1 MLDRQKLAKD
11 LYSKISQ
18 LFPDTSSENDLAR
31 KTWNKISCDDS
42 FAHRTESA
50 QSSFLVPTW
59 DGNLTDRFSI
69 KSVSGSYEVIAV
81 DGSQIYPDRHVSGAG
96 CFLLNTGGVQL
107 SYSDRSCATFF
118 SQPDVLLPE
127 DVLEGIKDVSF
138 SRDLVDLK
146 REELELATLAEK
158 AEGVASRSSRVIC
171 EANCIE
177 GCEQKTAPV
186 ALIDGSIIFWQLE
199 GKPDAVKTFFLDR
212 YLGSLQKLY
221 ENNVLFAG
229 YISMSKSRE
238 LVSLI
243 KLGLCRFLV
252 ADCIGCHRKH
262 ETFPCGQVDSLLDT
276 SVTRFFLKKHERTTV
291 FYSTSKIIESYPD
304 HLKPAFVY
312 LDVGSEVVRLE
323 VPTWIA
329 QDREKLD
336 YLCSVAIDQS
346 EKGRGYP
353 VCLAEAHEQAVVKG
367 GDREFFYHL
376 LQKIG
381 LDQQKS
387 IRLSQ
392 KAIKKRGIGI

>member
-1 MLDRQKLAKD
+1 MLDRQKLSKD

-18 LFPDTSSENDLAR
+18 LFPDTSSESDLAR
-31 KTWNKISCDDS
+31 KTWNKISTDNS
-42 FAHRTESA
+42 FAHRAQSA

-59 DGNLTDRFSI
+59 DGNLTDRFAI
-69 KSVSGSYEVIAV
+69 KLVSSSYEVIAV

-96 CFLLNTGGVQL
+96 CFLLNTGGVSL
-107 SYSDRSCATFF
+107 KYGERSEAVFF
-118 SQPDVLLPE
+118 LLLVVLLPE

-146 REELELATLAEK
+146 REELELRVLAEK
-158 AEGVASRSSRVIC
+158 ASG
-171 EANCIE
+171 
-177 GCEQKTAPV
+177 V

-199 GKPDAVKTFFLDR
+199 GKPDEVKTFFLDR

-262 ETFPCGQVDSLLDT
+262 ETFPCRQVDSLLDT
-276 SVTRFFLKKHERTTV
+276 SITRFFLKKHERTTV

-323 VPTWIA
+323 VPAWIA

-336 YLCSVAIDQS
+336 YLCSIAIDQS